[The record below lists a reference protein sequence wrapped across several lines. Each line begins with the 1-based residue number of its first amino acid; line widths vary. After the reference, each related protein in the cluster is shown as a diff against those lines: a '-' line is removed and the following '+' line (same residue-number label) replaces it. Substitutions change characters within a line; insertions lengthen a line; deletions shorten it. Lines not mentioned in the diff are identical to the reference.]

1 MPFREATALVTVE
14 REGILNSYI
23 RNLSGKEP
31 VIEIPIESSFA
42 PNVFVS
48 VLAVRG
54 RVDSPKE
61 TALVDLARPSFRLG
75 MAQIRVG
82 WKPFEIPVRVETDK
96 TVYGTRQKAK
106 VKFKSIILPHK

>member
-31 VIEIPIESSFA
+31 VIEVPIESSFA

-61 TALVDLARPSFRLG
+61 TALVDLAKPSFRLG

-82 WKPFEIPVRVETDK
+82 WKPFEIPVRIETDK
-96 TVYGTRQKAK
+96 TVYGTRQKQK
-106 VKFKSIILPHK
+106 